1 MQFLKRQWFLTCLAV
16 ILVLGFLFP
25 RFFAPLAQAKVV
37 RDSIVAA
44 VLFLMAL
51 PLQTRQIGRSLR
63 NPGVAL
69 LASAVNVGLLPLVAW
84 GLAFFLEGD
93 LRTGL
98 FVIAAAP
105 CTLAS
110 AAVWTRRAGGDETV
124 ALMVT
129 VLTNASC
136 FLITPLWLMLT
147 TGTQVDLQE
156 SGAAKPGSMV
166 FQLGLLVV
174 LPMAIA
180 QLLRQIDLIGRVAMQ
195 HKTLLSTVAQA
206 GILTMVLV
214 GATQC
219 GLKLEGL
226 NRLPL
231 WDMGLMVLVVLALHL
246 IVLNLGLAIAKALGI
261 SRPGQIAVGIAGSQK
276 TLMVGIHIASSH
288 FGGLTILPM
297 VAYHVGQLVL
307 DTIIADRLRK
317 RSEQR

>member
-37 RDSIVAA
+37 RDSVVAA

-156 SGAAKPGSMV
+156 SGAAKPGNMV

-174 LPMAIA
+174 LPMAMA